1 MVAKIELKAL
11 PADQKM
17 IWLIDCWSV
26 HISKEFRE
34 WMKIHH
40 PEIHVLYI
48 SANCRSVFQP
58 ADVVIQRP
66 FKHAFRQEF
75 NQFTMDTITKQLNG
89 GTDVHIDFKMS
100 KLKPHICH
108 WLYKAW
114 IHVSSKINMISKG
127 WEQAGLLRA
136 FDSEFQKQAMMDNM
150 VKPLFNIKEEEGVQA
165 TNTECNEEIDVEVSL
180 DTVMENN
187 LSRVAELSKTINSNR
202 MTTIRALAKKKID
215 RVLM

>member
-1 MVAKIELKAL
+1 
-11 PADQKM
+11 
-17 IWLIDCWSV
+17 
-26 HISKEFRE
+26 
-34 WMKIHH
+34 MKIHH

-48 SANCRSVFQP
+48 PTNCTSVFQP
-58 ADVVIQRP
+58 VDVVVQRP

-89 GTDVHIDFKMS
+89 GTNVHIDFKMS

-136 FDSEFQKQAMMDNM
+136 FDNEFQKQAMMDNM
-150 VKPLFNIKEEEGVQA
+150 VKPLFNNKGEEGVQA
-165 TNTECNEEIDVEVSL
+165 TNTKCNEEIDVKVSL
-180 DTVMENN
+180 DTIMENN

-202 MTTIRALAKKKID
+202 MTSTGACKKKN
-215 RVLM
+215 